1 MPTPDPFDVDG
12 TSPTATEDSGR
23 DDSPESPR
31 RTGITLLAAA
41 IAALI
46 VVPVCWIAI
55 VALRVEPD
63 RAMSIV
69 VRSTTL
75 EVLVNTVSL
84 VVVVTTLSVLIGV
97 PLAILTTLTDLP
109 YSRFWLVALSVPLVI
124 PSYTSA
130 YAFISVWGPN
140 GLVQS
145 LVAPLG
151 VDSLPEIYG
160 FPGTVFVLTLYNY
173 PFVYLTTVAGLRSF
187 DTSYIDIARSLE
199 NDLVDVFR
207 RIVIPMTRPA
217 ILAGALLAALETAG
231 DFGVPAMLRFDVF
244 TRQIYVE
251 HNALAHDY
259 AAMLSLHLVAITLVI
274 LALESRV
281 RRHRAVHGS
290 ARGETRSYTIR
301 LGRWKWPALAA
312 CALVVGFAIVL
323 PVAFLLWWLVTGPEA
338 YVGAFEFRPEYAINS
353 VYVSVLA
360 AVVAAVLA
368 LPVAY
373 LAAHERSLPS
383 AVIERATYVG
393 FAVPGVVIGLS
404 LVSFGSSYVPAI
416 YQTIPLL
423 VFAYVVLYLP
433 LAVGAART
441 SFVYV
446 NPRFVEAARALGC
459 TPLAA
464 FRRVTLPLVLPG
476 IVAGAAL
483 VFLHAMKELPA
494 TLLLRPTGFESLATF
509 IWMAERNAYYGYA
522 AAPALVL
529 VCVSAIA
536 ILGVFPNSYVEYWS
550 LFRRDGDPDGDE
562 STDEGIGVTT
572 EAERGERD
580 TDRRPSA
587 ADGGTRVGPTT
598 GTDTDHRSLED
609 ERAETDED
617 VVLELADVTK
627 CYDNGP
633 AVSELSLSV
642 REGEVLTLLGPSGCG
657 KTTTLRLIA
666 GLERPDAGTVRLRG
680 RPIASE
686 ETFVPAEGRDV
697 GIVFQEFALFP
708 HRTVAANVAFG
719 LPPEERD
726 ADAAVVDELL
736 ELVGLGAYRNR
747 YPNELSGGQK
757 QRVALARSL
766 APEPDVLLLD
776 EPLSDLDAGLRVRMR
791 ETVTDVLEAV
801 DVTAVW
807 VTHNQAEAL
816 SVGDRTAVVTDGSIE
831 QIDSPRTLFMRP
843 ASRLVADFL
852 GRATYLRGRLV
863 DGTVD
868 TPIGAVD
875 VAHSSGGG
883 GVGSGP
889 VDVLVRP
896 DDVAIEPAPADR
908 ADGRIVHRQFDGP
921 TARYRIELSEGDV
934 LESRRSHEE
943 WFEIGTPVAVTI
955 AASHPLPAFDPGDA

>member
-1 MPTPDPFDVDG
+1 M
-12 TSPTATEDSGR
+12 
-23 DDSPESPR
+23 
-31 RTGITLLAAA
+31 
-41 IAALI
+41 
-46 VVPVCWIAI
+46 
-55 VALRVEPD
+55 
-63 RAMSIV
+63 
-69 VRSTTL
+69 
-75 EVLVNTVSL
+75 
-84 VVVVTTLSVLIGV
+84 
-97 PLAILTTLTDLP
+97 
-109 YSRFWLVALSVPLVI
+109 
-124 PSYTSA
+124 
-130 YAFISVWGPN
+130 
-140 GLVQS
+140 
-145 LVAPLG
+145 
-151 VDSLPEIYG
+151 
-160 FPGTVFVLTLYNY
+160 
-173 PFVYLTTVAGLRSF
+173 
-187 DTSYIDIARSLE
+187 
-199 NDLVDVFR
+199 
-207 RIVIPMTRPA
+207 
-217 ILAGALLAALETAG
+217 
-231 DFGVPAMLRFDVF
+231 
-244 TRQIYVE
+244 
-251 HNALAHDY
+251 
-259 AAMLSLHLVAITLVI
+259 
-274 LALESRV
+274 
-281 RRHRAVHGS
+281 
-290 ARGETRSYTIR
+290 
-301 LGRWKWPALAA
+301 
-312 CALVVGFAIVL
+312 
-323 PVAFLLWWLVTGPEA
+323 
-338 YVGAFEFRPEYAINS
+338 
-353 VYVSVLA
+353 
-360 AVVAAVLA
+360 
-368 LPVAY
+368 
-373 LAAHERSLPS
+373 
-383 AVIERATYVG
+383 
-393 FAVPGVVIGLS
+393 
-404 LVSFGSSYVPAI
+404 
-416 YQTIPLL
+416 
-423 VFAYVVLYLP
+423 
-433 LAVGAART
+433 
-441 SFVYV
+441 
-446 NPRFVEAARALGC
+446 
-459 TPLAA
+459 
-464 FRRVTLPLVLPG
+464 
-476 IVAGAAL
+476 
-483 VFLHAMKELPA
+483 
-494 TLLLRPTGFESLATF
+494 
-509 IWMAERNAYYGYA
+509 
-522 AAPALVL
+522 
-529 VCVSAIA
+529 
-536 ILGVFPNSYVEYWS
+536 
-550 LFRRDGDPDGDE
+550 
-562 STDEGIGVTT
+562 
-572 EAERGERD
+572 
-580 TDRRPSA
+580 
-587 ADGGTRVGPTT
+587 
-598 GTDTDHRSLED
+598 
-609 ERAETDED
+609 
-617 VVLELADVTK
+617 TK